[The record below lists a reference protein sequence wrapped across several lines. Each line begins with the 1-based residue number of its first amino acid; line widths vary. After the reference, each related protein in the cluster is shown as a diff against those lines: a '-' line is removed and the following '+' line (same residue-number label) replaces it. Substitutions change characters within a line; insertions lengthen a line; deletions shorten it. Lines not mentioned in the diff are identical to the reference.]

1 MDNFYPK
8 YLVRGGSQGH
18 TQVRR
23 LLSFVTDGLIQREAF
38 AFVKDLLPTES
49 PCYSYSTNPTNS
61 INSHPILKGEY
72 DQNLTITHAQVSGE
86 TEEVPPTPVRE
97 SAFDWDNLL
106 RGIDALVMEYDPNL
120 EETDQAAKRAVALLR
135 TQQTQSTPATLII
148 PTNCGQELY
157 DVVSVTDTRVPLGSK
172 NYRVLAIQTDYDRR
186 SGHYEQRLALGAP

>member
-49 PCYSYSTNPTNS
+49 PCYEYRNAPGY
-61 INSHPILKGEY
+61 HPILKGEY
-72 DQNLTITHAQVSGE
+72 GQNLTITHTQVSGE
-86 TEEVPPTPVRE
+86 TQEEPPTPVRE
-97 SAFDWDNLL
+97 SAFDWENLL
-106 RGIDALVMEYDPNL
+106 RGIDALAMEYDPNL
-120 EETDQAAKRAVALLR
+120 EETDQAAKRAAALLR
-135 TQQTQSTPATLII
+135 HEAQKSLGGQIII

-157 DVVSVTDTRVPLGSK
+157 DVISVNDPRVPLGSK

-186 SGHYEQRLALGAP
+186 SGRYEQKLALRAP